1 MNKRHPLW
9 EMLPPWRLA
18 GTEPTSGVL
27 LALSGGADSR
37 VLLHVMSAF
46 ARRDGFAV
54 EVAHVNH
61 GIRGAE
67 AERDAEFCR
76 GLAEKYGW
84 KYHRMDADVPA
95 LAEQN
100 KRSLELE
107 AREVRYAYFE
117 KLMRERG
124 LPILVTAH
132 HGDDNLET
140 VLFRLCRGTGLHGLV
155 GIPPVR
161 KFADG
166 VLVRPMLRYS
176 RREILE
182 FCKIE
187 GLEFVTDSTNAK
199 ADCSRNRIRL
209 EAIPALEACVANP
222 QNSVY
227 RMTRFLSDD
236 LEYLNGEAKRFLEAQ
251 RREGG
256 VSSEELRTL
265 HPAIR
270 RRVIGM
276 MLPKTLE
283 AVHLTAVEELLEQGR
298 SGASVS
304 LPADLCACL
313 QSGRLRILPDLRLR
327 SSYEPFP
334 AMVGDVALCDG
345 KLTVSVKNYEKSE
358 SVSKIHNAYTTS
370 CIMIKDTMENG
381 AYFRSRRDGDTVK
394 QNGVNRKV
402 RRLYREAGVPT
413 AVRDALPLLC
423 RGNEILWIP
432 FVGYADGVKRDCP
445 QEESVLITVRIEK
458 TEKERTLQE

>member
-18 GTEPTSGVL
+18 GTEPTAGVL

-37 VLLHVMSAF
+37 ALLHVLSAF

-67 AERDAEFCR
+67 AERDAQFCR
-76 GLAEKYGW
+76 GLAEEYGW
-84 KYHRMDADVPA
+84 EFHRLDADVPA

-117 KLMRERG
+117 KLMRERD

-161 KFADG
+161 KFANG

-176 RREILE
+176 RREILA
-182 FCKIE
+182 FCHGE
-187 GLEFVTDSTNAK
+187 GLTFVTDSTNAK
-199 ADCSRNRIRL
+199 AHCSRNRIRL

-251 RREGG
+251 WREGG
-256 VSSEELRTL
+256 VSAEALRTL

-276 MLPKTLE
+276 MLPKMLE

-298 SGASVS
+298 SGTSVS

-313 QSGRLRILPDLRLR
+313 QNGRLLILPDLRVT
-327 SSYEPFP
+327 SPYPPFP
-334 AMVGDVALCDG
+334 AEMGDVRLCDG
-345 KLTVSVKNYEKSE
+345 KLTLSVKKYEKLKIE
-358 SVSKIHNAYTTS
+358 SNVHNTYTSS
-370 CIMIKDTMENG
+370 CIIVKGTMESG
-381 AYFRSRRDGDTVK
+381 VYFRARQNGDVMK
-394 QNGVNRKV
+394 RNGVNRPV

-413 AVRDALPLLC
+413 AVRDGLPLLC
-423 RGNEILWIP
+423 GEDEILWIP
-432 FVGYADGVKRDCP
+432 FVGYADGVKRDRAG
-445 QEESVLITVRIEK
+445 SGDFLITVRIEK
-458 TEKERTLQE
+458 TENERTLQE